1 MKKTIACFLL
11 LCLCVLPCIEAT
23 AAALKKGAKGEE
35 VAEVQRQLIELGLLS
50 GSADGIFGNGTEQA
64 VKRFQRWLK
73 ENGYPETTVDGIAG
87 NTTRAFLY
95 NKGIREDLM
104 TLEKGERG
112 EDVSALQ
119 GRLYDLNFLEEE
131 PDGVFGDVTEAAVMA
146 FQQLMID
153 RGLSQSATG
162 IADPDTRS
170 ALNGDLSLW
179 GIAAPM
185 FFDERNPLALTGEYL
200 YARSCILIDADTGE
214 VLFEKEADKKMYP
227 ASTTKIM
234 TAMIALNKL
243 KLNQRV
249 TVPKEAANVPSD
261 SSLVP
266 LTPGEQMSVRDLI
279 TGLMIRSGNDAANAL
294 AVLCSGSVEQ
304 FAALMNRHAG
314 RLGME
319 STNFT
324 NPHGY
329 HSAEHYTTARDMARL
344 VVESLHSQAFMDI
357 ITTRS
362 YTMAATAKRKEL
374 TIKNSYGILDISS
387 KYYVPE
393 AFGIK
398 TGYTGRAGYC
408 YVGAARK
415 DGRTLILVLFK
426 SGRESTCK
434 WVDAK
439 RLYAYG
445 FAQTVWSNNAA

>member
-1 MKKTIACFLL
+1 MKRAIAYILL
-11 LCLCVLPCIEAT
+11 VCLCILACTGAA

-35 VAEVQRQLIELGLLS
+35 VAEVQRQLIKLGLLS
-50 GSADGIFGNGTEQA
+50 GSADGIYGDGTERA
-64 VKRFQRWLK
+64 VNRFQRWLK
-73 ENGYPETTVDGIAG
+73 DNGYADTPADGIVG
-87 NTTRAFLY
+87 DKTRAFLY
-95 NKGIREDLM
+95 DKEILEDIM

-119 GRLYDLNFLEEE
+119 GRLYDLNFLEED
-131 PDGVFGDVTEAAVMA
+131 PDGVFGDVTEAAVRA
-146 FQQLMID
+146 FQQLMVD
-153 RGLSQSATG
+153 RGLKQTATG

-170 ALNGDLSLW
+170 TLNGDLSLW

-185 FFDERNPLALTGEYL
+185 FFDEENPLALTREYL
-200 YARSCILIDADTGE
+200 YARSCILMDADTGE

-227 ASTTKIM
+227 ASTTKVM

-243 KLNQRV
+243 KLNQQV
-249 TVPKEAANVPSD
+249 TIPKEAANVPSD

-279 TGLMIRSGNDAANAL
+279 TSLMLRSGNDAANAL
-294 AVLCSGSVEQ
+294 AVLCSGSVEK
-304 FAALMNRHAG
+304 FSALMNHHAG
-314 RLGME
+314 RLGMAN
-319 STNFT
+319 TNFT

-344 VVESLHSQAFMDI
+344 VMESLRSQAFVDI

-374 TIKNSYGILDISS
+374 TIKNNYGILDASS
-387 KYYVPE
+387 KYYVPG

-434 WVDAK
+434 WVDAR

-445 FAQTVWSNNAA
+445 FAQTALSNAA